1 MKKALLFLFVLTY
14 LHSNAQRTGKGI
26 IVDEAHKALPFAVVM
41 LMQDTALLASAYSEE
56 DGTFLLRFGS
66 IRDSA
71 LLQVSFVG
79 YQTLVQKIALPT
91 PDDTFDFGA
100 IQLLPFSTQL
110 EEAVVVAQR
119 EPIQMREDTVQFSA
133 SDYKTQPNAMAGE
146 LLKKMPGVELERDG
160 TIRAKG
166 ETVKQ
171 ILVNGKPYF
180 GKDPQLALQS
190 FPAEAI
196 QSIQVFE
203 KRSDQAEFSGVDN
216 GEREMT
222 INIVIKP
229 DYNRRKALKV
239 SAGAGDQGRYT
250 ARGNLNYFTETQ
262 KLTILASANNI
273 NKTGFSQDDFLAF
286 ANNNA
291 SSATS
296 AANQIASNGFQS
308 AQSGGFN
315 FIDQRGKKS
324 ELNVSYFYTNKETL
338 TDKTT
343 RRQNFLPG
351 RNYATQSQSDGFSG
365 NANHRFNS
373 YFDHKLDSF
382 SSIRLQA
389 NVNSTDNFWQSVSQS
404 ENRLADTA
412 LQNAVQRKAANENA
426 GLGIYSNLLLRR
438 RFRKSGRTVSLNL
451 AYNRNEAERYTI
463 TQAET
468 RFYDVSTALVSRTD
482 HIHQSDE
489 RENGRNNYV
498 STLSYTEPLSKRW
511 LLEWNYRYSMA
522 LSGAKRQVDS
532 LGNEEE
538 RFFRPE
544 YSTEYRSDFS
554 FHQSGVNGRYYYKK
568 FLFSTGLQVQK
579 SFLKGVFGTAR
590 LHLNTQYTYLLPK
603 LRLSWNPTKER
614 RLALTYDPFVREPS
628 VEQLQPTQDNTDPLN
643 LYSGNPEL
651 KPEYH
656 HRIRMELTN
665 YHKQTNSF
673 LNGHMH
679 LDYTENKIVNSIQ
692 IDSLYRR
699 ITQPINIQSGFLTA
713 DGAVSFGFRFWRQRL
728 RLNWVSQ
735 WNLSEG
741 ANPVNNV
748 LNLTKRWSAS
758 ASPRIEWR
766 FGEDSE
772 VALRATARYQQIRYS
787 IQTALNQNIWTQE
800 IEAELTTAMP
810 FGLHL
815 NGVFE
820 YSVFSS
826 SILGPQPGIPI
837 VNLALIKYLD
847 QRNWE
852 IRLLVVDALKR
863 NTGIVQTA
871 EANYAQEE
879 IIRSLSRYGLLM
891 VTYNLNRGQKAK
903 DS

>member
-1 MKKALLFLFVLTY
+1 MKKALLFLLLLTY

-26 IVDEAHKALPFAVVM
+26 VVDEALKALPFAAVM
-41 LMQDTALLASAYSEE
+41 LIQDTVLLASAYAEE
-56 DGTFLLRFGS
+56 DGTFILNFNAVQ
-66 IRDSA
+66 DSA
-71 LLQVSFVG
+71 LLQVSFLG
-79 YQTLVQKIALPT
+79 YESYVQKIALSIIT
-91 PDDTFDFGA
+91 DTLDFGA

-119 EPIQMREDTVQFSA
+119 DPIQMREDTVQFSA

-166 ETVKQ
+166 ESVKQ

-203 KRSDQAEFSGVDN
+203 KQSDQAEFSGVDN

-222 INIVIKP
+222 INIVVKP
-229 DYNRRKALKV
+229 DFNRRKALKV
-239 SAGAGDQGRYT
+239 SAGAGDQSRYT
-250 ARGNLNYFTETQ
+250 ARGNLNYFTETK

-286 ANNNA
+286 ANNNGP
-291 SSATS
+291 SNNS

-315 FIDQRGKKS
+315 YIDQREKKS
-324 ELNVSYFYTNKETL
+324 ELNVSYFYNNKETL

-343 RRQNFLPG
+343 RRQNFLPD
-351 RNYATQSQSDGFSG
+351 RNYATFSQSDGVSG

-373 YFDHKLDSF
+373 YFDHKIDSF
-382 SSIRLQA
+382 SSLRLQA
-389 NVNSTDNFWQSVSQS
+389 NVNSTDNFWRSVSQS

-412 LQNAVQRKAANENA
+412 LQNAVQRNTANENS
-426 GLGIYSNLLLRR
+426 GLGIYSSLLLRR
-438 RFRKSGRTVSLNL
+438 RFRKSGRTISLNL
-451 AYNRNEAERYTI
+451 TYNRNEAERYTV
-463 TQAET
+463 TNAET
-468 RFYDVSTALVSRTD
+468 QFYNISTALVNRTD

-511 LLEWNYRYSMA
+511 LLEWNYRYSLA
-522 LSGAKRQVDS
+522 LSGANRQVDS

-554 FHQSGVNGRYYYKK
+554 FHQSGINGRYYYKK

-579 SFLKGVFGTAR
+579 SFLQGVFGTAR
-590 LHLNTQYTYLLPK
+590 LHLNTQYTYILPR

-614 RLALTYDPFVREPS
+614 RLTVNYDPFVREPS
-628 VEQLQPTQDNTDPLN
+628 VEQLQPTQDNTDPLS
-643 LYSGNPEL
+643 LYTGNPEL
-651 KPEYH
+651 QPEYH
-656 HRIRMELTN
+656 HRVRMDYTN
-665 YHKQTNSF
+665 YNKKNHSF
-673 LNGHMH
+673 LNGNFNF
-679 LDYTENKIVNSIQ
+679 DYAKNKIVNSIH
-692 IDSLYRR
+692 IDTLYRR
-699 ITQPINIQSGFLTA
+699 ITQPINIQTGFLTA
-713 DGAVSFGFRFWRQRL
+713 GGAVSFGFRFWGQRL

-741 ANPVNNV
+741 ANPVNTV
-748 LNLTKRWSAS
+748 LNRTNRWSAS

-772 VALRATARYQQIRYS
+772 FSLRATARYQQVRYS
-787 IQTALNQNIWTQE
+787 IQTALNQNIWTQD

-820 YSVFSS
+820 YSLFSS

-837 VNLALIKYLD
+837 LNLALIKYMD